1 MTPRKGNTV
10 VSADDNRQSGP
21 RSYACMP
28 NSVID
33 TLVSGV
39 LVQETGQ
46 PVFVGLYVEGKRP
59 TYRQTTG
66 RGNNGVLFTPLYVP
80 LTKGGAI
87 PAEPTHWVGGISYR
101 ADEEKATIAAQHHG
115 LPAYVL
121 EDMQGAGVSLSDIDP
136 PPGPASAS
144 ISADAARWL
153 TSTFP
158 AEISV

>member
-1 MTPRKGNTV
+1 M
-10 VSADDNRQSGP
+10 SEHNRQSGK

-28 NSVID
+28 SAVID
-33 TLVSGV
+33 TLVSGI
-39 LVQETGQ
+39 LVRETGL
-46 PVFVGLYVEGKRP
+46 PVFADLYVERKRP

-66 RGNNGVLFTPLYVP
+66 RGNHGVLFTPIYVP
-80 LTKGGAI
+80 RTKGGAI
-87 PAEPTHWVGGISYR
+87 PAEATYWVGSISYR

-115 LPAYVL
+115 LPAYVV

-158 AEISV
+158 AEAPV